1 MRFIKKAKIQEE
13 FPFSDS
19 QFKIRLLNM
28 STVKKFDEFV
38 HLYERELPDFQGKI
52 LVIMGPPGS
61 GKGTFSKR
69 LSEKEGY
76 NHISTGDLIRKSK
89 DPELKAK
96 IAKGE
101 YIDDGTMVSMLRKEL
116 KKLDPGMG
124 IIFDGFPRTVK
135 QAGMLDSLLGK
146 MGLGLSHTIYL
157 DLDEKTATDRI
168 LSRAEKENRE
178 DDKDPEVIK
187 KRFQTY
193 TEKTAPLIDLYTKSR
208 KLKKF
213 DSGVGIDRLYKKI
226 VNQLNLKKTDSKTN

>member
-1 MRFIKKAKIQEE
+1 
-13 FPFSDS
+13 
-19 QFKIRLLNM
+19 M
-28 STVKKFDEFV
+28 STVKKFDEFI
-38 HLYERELPDFQGKI
+38 HLQERELPDFQGKI

-69 LSEKEGY
+69 LADKEGY
-76 NHISTGDLIRKSK
+76 NHISTGDLIRNSK

-101 YIDDGTMVSMLRKEL
+101 YIDDKTMVSMLRKEL
-116 KKLDPGMG
+116 KKLDPGKG

-157 DLDEKTATDRI
+157 DLDEKTATERI

-193 TEKTAPLIDLYTKSR
+193 TEKTAPLIELYQKSR

-226 VNQLNLKKTDSKTN
+226 VNQLDLRKSKSDKPKTDSNTQ

>member
-1 MRFIKKAKIQEE
+1 
-13 FPFSDS
+13 
-19 QFKIRLLNM
+19 M

-38 HLYERELPDFQGKI
+38 HLFERELPDYQGKI

-69 LSEKEGY
+69 LSDKEGY

-96 IAKGE
+96 IAQGE
-101 YIDDGTMVSMLRKEL
+101 FIDDKTMLAMLRKEV
-116 KKLDPGMG
+116 KKMDPGKG

-135 QAGMLDSLLGK
+135 QAGMLDSMLGK

-157 DLDEKTATDRI
+157 DLDEKAATDRI
-168 LSRAEKENRE
+168 LSRAEKENRA
-178 DDKDPEVIK
+178 DDKDPEIVK
-187 KRFQTY
+187 KRFRTY
-193 TEKTAPLIDLYTKSR
+193 EEKTAPLIELYQKSR

-226 VNQLNLKKTDSKTN
+226 VNQLDLKKSESSTTKSDTSSS